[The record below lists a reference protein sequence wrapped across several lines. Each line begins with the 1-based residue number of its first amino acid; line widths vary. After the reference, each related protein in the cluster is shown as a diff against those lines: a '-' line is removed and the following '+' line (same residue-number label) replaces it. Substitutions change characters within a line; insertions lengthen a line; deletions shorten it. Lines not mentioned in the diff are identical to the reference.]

1 MPSLSSTQES
11 AALAPQEAKSPFPEL
26 WLRVFSAVVMIPPV
40 ILLIYLGGVY
50 FQFFMAIATIILIAE
65 IFVATN
71 KSLYW
76 TVVGAAYIAVVC
88 YALIVLR
95 NDNDV
100 GFATVCWLFVLVW
113 FADTGAFITG
123 RALGGPKL
131 APQLSPKKTWS
142 GFFGAVVFA
151 ALIGIATAHILGLEV
166 LWRIAALS
174 GFLGGLSQFGDL
186 LESWVKRR
194 FGRKDMSNL
203 IPGHGGLADRVDSL
217 AAAAIGA
224 WILDG
229 MTTESLLKWL

>member
-1 MPSLSSTQES
+1 
-11 AALAPQEAKSPFPEL
+11 
-26 WLRVFSAVVMIPPV
+26 MIPPV
-40 ILLIYLGGVY
+40 ITLIYLGGVY
-50 FQFFMAIATIILIAE
+50 FQFFIAIATIILIVE
-65 IFVATN
+65 IFFATN
-71 KSLYW
+71 RNLVW
-76 TVVGAAYIAVVC
+76 TGVGAIYISAVS

-95 NDNDV
+95 SGTDV

-123 RALGGPKL
+123 RALGGPKF

-142 GFFGAVVFA
+142 GFFGAIAFA
-151 ALIGIATAHILGLEV
+151 ALIGIATGHLLNIEV
-166 LWRIAALS
+166 LWRIAIVS
-174 GFLGGLSQFGDL
+174 GLLGGLSQFGDL

-194 FGRKDMSNL
+194 FDRKDMSNL

-229 MTTESLLKWL
+229 MAAEPILKWL

>member
-1 MPSLSSTQES
+1 MPFLSTTQES

-26 WLRVFSAVVMIPPV
+26 WLRVLSAVVMIPPV
-40 ILLIYLGGVY
+40 ILLIYLGGLY
-50 FQFFMAIATIILIAE
+50 FQFFMAIATVILIAE
-65 IFVATN
+65 IFLATN

-76 TVVGAAYIAVVC
+76 TVVGAAYVAVVC

-95 NDNDV
+95 SDNDV

-194 FGRKDMSNL
+194 FDRKDMSSL

-224 WILDG
+224 WFLDG

>member
-11 AALAPQEAKSPFPEL
+11 AGLAPQEAKSPFPEL

-50 FQFFMAIATIILIAE
+50 FQFFMAIATVILIAE
-65 IFVATN
+65 IFLATN

-76 TVVGAAYIAVVC
+76 TVVGAVYIAIVC

-95 NDNDV
+95 SDNDV
-100 GFATVCWLFVLVW
+100 GFETVCWLFVLVW

-131 APQLSPKKTWS
+131 APKLSPKKTWS

-166 LWRIAALS
+166 LWRIAAIS

-194 FGRKDMSNL
+194 FDRKDMSSL

-224 WILDG
+224 WVLDG